1 MLRAAMLFALSTT
14 SKYAIAGMG
23 AAFILFSLI
32 SAMVLPRR
40 NPDFPGSRHLKLYL
54 AICAL
59 FFVAM
64 MSTVM
69 IYGKE
74 AAEAEPAAEPEEI
87 TISGD
92 VTAGKAVF
100 TSAGCGACHTFT
112 PAAAKGTVGPDL
124 DKLPEAAAAANQE
137 LPTFIQ
143 ESIED
148 PNKVIAPGFQAGIM
162 PPNGGATLTEKQ
174 LADLV
179 AFLAQEP

>member
-32 SAMVLPRR
+32 SAMVLSSRSP
-40 NPDFPGSRHLKLYL
+40 NFPGRHLKVYL
-54 AICAL
+54 AVCVL

-64 MSTVM
+64 MSTVV

-74 AAEAEPAAEPEEI
+74 AAKAEPAAQPEEI

-92 VTAGKAVF
+92 AAAGKSVF
-100 TSAGCGACHTFT
+100 TSGGCAACHTFA
-112 PAAAKGTVGPDL
+112 PAGATGKVGPDL
-124 DKLPEAAAAANQE
+124 GKLPEAAKAANEE
-137 LPTFIQ
+137 LPAFIK
-143 ESIED
+143 ESIQD
-148 PNKVIAPGFQAGIM
+148 PGKIIAPGFQPGIM
-162 PPNGGATLTEKQ
+162 PPNGGATLTETQ